1 MKILFLVTGKNC
13 PLCDEARKL
22 LSTFEFGDIQIQE
35 LDVQSDDKLHIDY
48 WDKIPVILYRDKSL
62 SWPFNEE
69 TIRDFIL
76 N

>member
-22 LSTFEFGDIQIQE
+22 LFDFEVGDIQILE
-35 LDVQSDDKLHIDY
+35 LDVQTDDKLHIDY

-62 SWPFNEE
+62 SWPFNEK

>member
-1 MKILFLVTGKNC
+1 MKIFFLVTGKNC

-35 LDVQSDDKLHIDY
+35 LDVQSDDKLHIDC
-48 WDKIPVILYRDKSL
+48 WDKIPVILYGDKSL
-62 SWPFNEE
+62 SWPFNEKS
-69 TIRDFIL
+69 IREFIL